1 MGLSIMDLHI
11 AEADPLTTT
20 EEGAILAEAHSAMA
34 VAEAILVV
42 AHSEMVVEEATLVE
56 AHSEVAVVE
65 VKPAEA
71 HSALAVAE
79 ATVVEV
85 PLEPEVTGAEARAAA
100 TAEEAVVSA
109 EAVKM
114 RTSAFIIRCT
124 SRIGQRA

>member
-1 MGLSIMDLHI
+1 MALHK
-11 AEADPLTTT
+11 AEAEPSTIT
-20 EEGAILAEAHSAMA
+20 EEGAIPEVVPSTITEEGATLVEDHSEVA

-42 AHSEMVVEEATLVE
+42 AHSEVVVEEATLE
-56 AHSEVAVVE
+56 EV
-65 VKPAEA
+65 

>member
-1 MGLSIMDLHI
+1 MVLSIMALHK
-11 AEADPLTTT
+11 AEAEPSTIT

-34 VAEAILVV
+34 VAEAILV
-42 AHSEMVVEEATLVE
+42 E
-56 AHSEVAVVE
+56 AHSEVAV
-65 VKPAEA
+65 AEA
-71 HSALAVAE
+71 ILVVAHSEVVVEEATLEEVHSALAVAE

-85 PLEPEVTGAEARAAA
+85 PLVPEVTGAEAKAAA